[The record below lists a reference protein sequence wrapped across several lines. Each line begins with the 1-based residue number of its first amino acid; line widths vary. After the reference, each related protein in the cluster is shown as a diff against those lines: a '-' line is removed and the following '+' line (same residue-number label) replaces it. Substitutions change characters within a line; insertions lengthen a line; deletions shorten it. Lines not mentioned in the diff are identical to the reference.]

1 MSAHVFQLNTSRG
14 GVPKLPV
21 TEALVTPAG
30 MEGDRQAN
38 RRFHGGP
45 KRALCLY
52 SLEEIRRLQ
61 GEGHPIAPGTTG
73 ENVTVAGLPWDRV
86 RPGVRLALGEEVVVE
101 VTSYTTPCKN
111 IAGSFADG
119 GFKRISQK
127 LHPGESR
134 VYCRVLRAGR
144 LRTGDAVLVLEGDPD
159 LFG

>member
-1 MSAHVFQLNTSRG
+1 MSAYVFQLNVSRG

-21 TEALVTPAG
+21 PEAAVTPAG

-61 GEGHPIAPGTTG
+61 AEGHPIAPGTAG
-73 ENVTVAGLPWDRV
+73 ENVTVSGLPWDAL
-86 RPGVRLALGEEVVVE
+86 RPGVRLALGGEVVVE
-101 VTSYTTPCKN
+101 VTSYTAPCRT

-127 LHPGESR
+127 RHPGESR

-144 LRTGDAVLVLEGDPD
+144 LRTGDEVRVLEGDPD